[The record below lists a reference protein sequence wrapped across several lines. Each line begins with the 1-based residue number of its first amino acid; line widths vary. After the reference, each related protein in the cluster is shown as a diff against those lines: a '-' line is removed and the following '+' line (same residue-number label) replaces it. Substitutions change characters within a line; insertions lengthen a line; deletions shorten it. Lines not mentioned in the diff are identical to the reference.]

1 MSLTFSSTQGNGV
14 TVSYPITLQGGYFS
28 DDDIVVEFIDIETG
42 VVTEQNSDTYEISSD
57 NVIFDVAPT
66 SDVYVRVRREV
77 TNNSTYS
84 DFQRGNDFGRDNL
97 NRSFNQALYQVQQ
110 LADGF
115 LPDDHYLKADLNAGS
130 RTITNLKDGVNPSDA
145 ATVGQLGTGGGSE
158 IVDLY
163 NREWIL

>member
-14 TVSYPITLQGGYFS
+14 NVSYPITLQGGYFS
-28 DDDIVVEFIDIETG
+28 EDDIVVEFIDTETG

-57 NVIFDVAPT
+57 TVIFDIAPT
-66 SDVYVRVRREV
+66 DDVFVRIRREV

-97 NRSFNQALYQVQQ
+97 NNSFKQALYQVQQ
-110 LADGF
+110 VADGF
-115 LPDDHYLKADLNAGS
+115 LPDDYYLKSDLNAGS
-130 RTITNLKDGVNPSDA
+130 RKITNLKNGVDPSDA